1 MINPKRDIRRDL
13 KSKILSLSS
22 NDKEAKQQKIF
33 SLLSPLIHSL
43 TFQGLLSNEF
53 SVGLFAPLSDEV
65 NCIDFKEWKVI
76 SFPSFEKEE
85 MTFKRCSF
93 QELKESTEFGV
104 NLLCPSNDAL
114 DISPDLLIV
123 PGLGFTKNGE
133 RLGRGKGFYD
143 RYLANYKGITISLVF
158 EEQLLEALPVEEHDI
173 AVDYVVSE
181 KSVWKQGN
189 AIEL

>member
-93 QELKESTEFGV
+93 HELKESTEFGV
-104 NLLCPSNDAL
+104 KLLCPSNDAL